1 MEYDDFAVR
10 LTGARGQWRLHGGG
24 SAGEDDIS
32 LSRPGP
38 SGAVSKAVA
47 RFGELAGCEGV
58 SGQSVAPSPGDPA
71 PRHEVDRELAA
82 LGQELFFFLL
92 PHPIA
97 LLWHQ
102 SRARATEAR
111 RGLRLRVHVDLR
123 RKDVAWFGSFPW
135 ELLYD
140 EDSGGFLA
148 LDGRTP
154 VVRYLDMRR
163 PRRSI
168 SPAQPLR
175 VLVVMPEPYDV
186 TGLDLEAERDALL
199 ETWNE
204 DERVELVF
212 PEEATFDGVREAM
225 RAAPIHA
232 VHFMGHG
239 TYDEKAGLGGLV
251 LEAPSGRAAPVVG
264 KSLGRLVS
272 GLEAQP
278 VFAVLNGCDTGRSG
292 AGGGPWPFGYAATA
306 LMDAGL
312 PASVA
317 MQLPV
322 GDDAARRF
330 SAVLYRGLQGGLC
343 VEQAVAEARLSLS
356 EEFPGPAWAVP
367 ALFMRVSH
375 GRLFAPDGA
384 SLDDRDPGD
393 HPGAGA
399 EDVVDVKTEGNRLRN
414 VSAEFVGR
422 DEEGKATGKDIRR
435 KTTVEANRIDAEG
448 GTVSVVG
455 VRRRK

>member
-10 LTGARGQWRLHGGG
+10 LTGARGQWRLHAGG
-24 SAGEDDIS
+24 SAGEDDIP
-32 LSRPGP
+32 LDRPAPAGT
-38 SGAVSKAVA
+38 VSKAVA
-47 RFGELAGCEGV
+47 RFRELVGCEGV
-58 SGQSVAPSPGDPA
+58 SGQPVTHSPGDPA
-71 PRHEVDRELAA
+71 ARQEVDRELAA
-82 LGQELFFFLL
+82 LGQELFSFLL

-97 LLWHQ
+97 SLWHQ
-102 SRARATEAR
+102 SRARAAEAR

-163 PRRSI
+163 PRRPI

-175 VLVVMPEPYDV
+175 VLVVMPEPYGV
-186 TGLDLEAERDALL
+186 PGLDLEAERDTLL
-199 ETWNE
+199 ETWRE

-225 RAAPIHA
+225 RSAPIHS

-251 LEAPSGRAAPVVG
+251 LEAPSGRATPVVG

-272 GLEAQP
+272 GLETQP

-322 GDDAARRF
+322 WDDAARRF
-330 SAVLYRGLQGGLC
+330 SAVLYRALQGGLC

-356 EEFPGPAWAVP
+356 EQFPGPAWTVP
-367 ALFMRVSH
+367 ALFMRVSQ

-384 SLDDRDPGD
+384 SSDDRDPGGD
-393 HPGAGA
+393 SGAGA
-399 EDVVDVKTEGNRLRN
+399 EDVVKVKAECLRVKN
-414 VSAEFVGR
+414 TPAEIVGR
-422 DEEGKATGKDIRR
+422 DEEGEAPGKHVRR
-435 KTTVEANRIDAEG
+435 KTTVEATGIDAEG